1 LIGSLK
7 KKLFDVVQIISWFY
21 KILLF
26 VMRVTMY
33 CEYVVK
39 GASRQLS
46 LLIFFLSLPTVCSGS
61 ESMKR
66 VYIISRVINSF
77 FVRDTCFCH
86 FVRFYITRISIY
98 LGIYCRNWIIGV

>member
-39 GASRQLS
+39 GAS
-46 LLIFFLSLPTVCSGS
+46 
-61 ESMKR
+61 
-66 VYIISRVINSF
+66 
-77 FVRDTCFCH
+77 
-86 FVRFYITRISIY
+86 
-98 LGIYCRNWIIGV
+98 